1 MNKIRW
7 GILGLGNIAHKFTE
21 GLKFVENTVLE
32 GVASSNPE
40 RSEEFAKKYKVK
52 HSFASYEELAKSPEI
67 DVIYIASYSSLHY
80 EHAKLC
86 IENGKHVLCEKPTT
100 TSVSQTR
107 ELFELAK
114 FKNVFFMEALWTRF
128 LPSITFLEELKSSK
142 KYGEIKKI
150 DVSFG
155 FTAKNNPD
163 GRLFNPE
170 LGGGAMYDIGI
181 YPLFLCQLLLGR
193 PTNIAKDVKYG
204 ATGVDVSTKINA
216 LYDNSK
222 KSNMWISFMEDLPN
236 EAIIHFEKAVVTLK
250 KMWHCPTDVVIDSG
264 KPVKHKIDWIGN
276 GYNYEAQFV
285 TNLLLD
291 GKTQQELMPDS
302 FTISLIEEIEGIIKK

>member
-21 GLKFVENTVLE
+21 GLKFVENAVLE

-52 HSFASYEELAKSPEI
+52 NCFASYEELAKSHDI

-114 FKNVFFMEALWTRF
+114 SKNVFFMEALWTRF

-193 PTNIAKDVKYG
+193 PASIVKDVKYG
-204 ATGVDVSTKINA
+204 STGVDVSTKINA
-216 LYDNSK
+216 LYNNSK

-236 EAIIHFEKAVVTLK
+236 EAIIHFEKADVTLK

-264 KPVKHKIDWIGN
+264 KPVKHKIDWVGN

-285 TNLLLD
+285 TNLLLY
-291 GKTQQELMPDS
+291 GKTKQELMPDS
-302 FTISLIEEIEGIIKK
+302 FTISLIEQIEEIIKK